1 MSDKMGYYY
10 TRDHL
15 GSVREMCSSTG
26 TITSR
31 MAYDSYGRVTVVS
44 GSVLPTMQYTGD
56 YYHATSGLDL
66 TKYRAYDPNTG
77 RWLSRDRIEE
87 AGGINLYDYVNND
100 STLYTDTDGLS
111 PTFDITPGH
120 NSGHMSQDVDI
131 TVKGCNCDDIE
142 FKQWVSSVNTL
153 YFWSHDNP
161 DGGEWYNKTA
171 QGPGSAGMNDW
182 PGSHTMT
189 YDNSELHGP
198 TIAPEVPTKNK
209 RRNQLLGYEHTPR
222 GLSLPTSNKT
232 AKRLAH
238 LMPLSQL
245 TKSVVEGSFTLNTR
259 IERRSWLRLLLLCR
273 FPVKQN
279 ELGCQHSLFE
289 K

>member
-1 MSDKMGYYY
+1 MGYYY

-15 GSVREMCSSTG
+15 GSVREMVNSSG
-26 TITSR
+26 TIVARYS
-31 MAYDSYGRVTVVS
+31 YDPYGNTTLVS
-44 GSVLPTMQYTGD
+44 GTNI
-56 YYHATSGLDL
+56 AT
-66 TKYRAYDPNTG
+66 
-77 RWLSRDRIEE
+77 
-87 AGGINLYDYVNND
+87 
-100 STLYTDTDGLS
+100 
-111 PTFDITPGH
+111 FH
-120 NSGHMSQDVDI
+120 
-131 TVKGCNCDDIE
+131 
-142 FKQWVSSVNTL
+142 
-153 YFWSHDNP
+153 
-161 DGGEWYNKTA
+161 
-171 QGPGSAGMNDW
+171 
-182 PGSHTMT
+182 
-189 YDNSELHGP
+189 SELHGP